1 MVSVT
6 RLGYIW
12 KILVK
17 NVITKV
23 AQILDAFMGYF

>member
-17 NVITKV
+17 NFITKV